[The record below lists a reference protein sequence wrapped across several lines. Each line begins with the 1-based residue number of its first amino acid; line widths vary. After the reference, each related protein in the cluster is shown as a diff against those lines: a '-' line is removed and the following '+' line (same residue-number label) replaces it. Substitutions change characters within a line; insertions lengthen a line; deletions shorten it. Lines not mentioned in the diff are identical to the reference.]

1 MKMKK
6 KVETKTESEKIVEMD
21 LKQRVLEFQKQLQK
35 EHGIDVSVGVDP
47 YKIKLYTTGILN
59 LDDALG
65 GGLPVGM
72 ITELYGEE
80 QSGKTLISL
89 LSIAEMQK
97 TGKPCL
103 YIDAEFRFNPEFAEK
118 MGVDVSPSMLTVI
131 RKNIVQQVF
140 QIIKEAAESK
150 AFGLIVLDSVGT
162 LVSQEVLE
170 MNLIKDPM
178 RMGGASKAITE
189 CSKAIISPL
198 AESGTSMI
206 LINQVRDLIG
216 APVPMK
222 HKTGGNF
229 LSHIGS
235 IRIKVKKP
243 SSQKIFWE
251 NDIATGV
258 EIECEIEKSGFGK
271 NFRTAFFRH
280 IYETGLDREYDL
292 LSLLCDKGIIKQAG
306 SFYTYNDI
314 KFHGFDQ
321 LIKFTREDEN
331 FRKTLISEA
340 EKIISKNMELDS
352 GTKPS
357 ENNAK

>member
-1 MKMKK
+1 MKK
-6 KVETKTESEKIVEMD
+6 KSETKTNSEKVIEMD

-35 EHGIDVSVGVDP
+35 EHGIDASVGVDP
-47 YKIKLYTTGILN
+47 YKIKLYTTGILS

-80 QSGKTLISL
+80 QSGKTLIAL

-97 TGKPCL
+97 SGKPCL
-103 YIDAEFRFNPEFAEK
+103 YIDAEFRFNPDFAK
-118 MGVDVSPSMLTVI
+118 KLGVDVSPTMLTVI
-131 RKNIVQQVF
+131 RRNVVQQVF
-140 QIIKEAAESK
+140 QIIKEAAEAK

-170 MNLIKDPM
+170 MNLMKDTM
-178 RMGGASKAITE
+178 RMAGASKAITE
-189 CSKAIISPL
+189 CFKAIISPL
-198 AESGTSMI
+198 AESETSMI
-206 LINQVRDLIG
+206 LLNQVRDLIG

-229 LSHIGS
+229 ISHIGS
-235 IRIKVKKP
+235 VRIRVKKP
-243 SSQKIFWE
+243 TSQRIFWE

-292 LSLLCDKGIIKQAG
+292 ITFLCDKGVIQQSG
-306 SFYTYNDI
+306 SFYTYKDM

-321 LIKFTREDEN
+321 LLKFVREDTN
-331 FRKTLISEA
+331 FKKILTLEV
-340 EKIISKNMELDS
+340 EKLMSKNLESNSD
-352 GTKPS
+352 KKS
-357 ENNAK
+357 EDTSK